1 MELLGSKNAPRREL
15 CYNQEKS
22 TKLDKIENLHS
33 ADSIDTESL
42 STRGR
47 SVWVHSSQVRLLESS
62 VPHNSLPER
71 VGPPGTGVARKLG
84 AEPRYPVQI

>member
-1 MELLGSKNAPRREL
+1 MWLEHGP
-15 CYNQEKS
+15 
-22 TKLDKIENLHS
+22 TKLDKIKNFHS
-33 ADSIDTESL
+33 LDSIDTESL

-62 VPHNSLPER
+62 VHHNSLPER
-71 VGPPGTGVARKLG
+71 VGPLGTGMACKLG